1 MSSATTISAIAAV
14 ASAGVGAVGAYQQ
27 SQAAEAQAQAAKAQ
41 ANYQSQVADN
51 NAIVAQRNAERLQ
64 QYGDI
69 AEDEQRERLAAT
81 KAAAR
86 ARLAA
91 NGLLVDDTVGTTV
104 TGLQIDLAG
113 EGEYDIL
120 KLQDRYAQQVQ
131 AAQVQGVNY
140 QAEAGLASLKASQQ
154 TFGQSPG
161 FAVAGSLLSSAGS
174 VYSAGKKAGWGG
186 GGGSTAYSRQMS
198 IMDI

>member
-1 MSSATTISAIAAV
+1 MSSATTIAAIAGV
-14 ASAGVGAVGAYQQ
+14 ASAGIGAAGAYQQ
-27 SQAAEAQAQAAKAQ
+27 SQAAKSQ
-41 ANYQSQVADN
+41 ANYQSQVAST
-51 NAIVAQRNAERLQ
+51 NATIAQQNAARLQ
-64 QYGDI
+64 QYGIISDG
-69 AEDEQRERLAAT
+69 EQRKRIADT

-91 NGLLVDDTVGTTV
+91 NGLLVDDTVGTTA
-104 TGLQIDLAG
+104 TGLQVDLAEAG
-113 EGEYDIL
+113 ALDIL
-120 KLQDRYAQQVQ
+120 KLQANYREQIQ

-154 TFGQSPG
+154 NPG
-161 FAVAGSLLSSAGS
+161 FALAGSLLSSAGS

-186 GGGSTAYSRQMS
+186 GGGSTSYSRQMS

>member
-1 MSSATTISAIAAV
+1 MAATTTIAAIAAV

-27 SQAAEAQAQAAKAQ
+27 SQAAKSQ
-41 ANYQSQVADN
+41 ANYQSQVAAN
-51 NAIVAQRNAERLQ
+51 NATIAQQNATRLQ
-64 QYGDI
+64 QYGEI

-91 NGLLVDDTVGTTV
+91 NGLLVDDTVGTTA

-154 TFGQSPG
+154 NPG
-161 FAVAGSLLSSAGS
+161 FAAAGSLLSSAGK
-174 VYSAGKKAGWGG
+174 VYGAGKTAGWWG

>member
-1 MSSATTISAIAAV
+1 MSSATTIAAIAAV
-14 ASAGVGAVGAYQQ
+14 ASAGVGAAGAYQQ
-27 SQAAEAQAQAAKAQ
+27 SQAAKSQ
-41 ANYQSQVADN
+41 ANYQSQVAAN
-51 NAIVAQRNAERLQ
+51 NATIAQQNAARLQ
-64 QYGDI
+64 QYGGI

-91 NGLLVDDTVGTTV
+91 NGLLVDDTVGTTA

-131 AAQVQGVNY
+131 AAKVQGVNY

-154 TFGQSPG
+154 TSGQSPG

-174 VYSAGKKAGWGG
+174 VYSAGKDAKWWG
-186 GGGSTAYSRQMS
+186 A
-198 IMDI
+198 